1 MATKQN
7 TKAQTESVNPFAAPP
22 GYDYE
27 GKEINY
33 AVKDEYTDKDIK
45 FYVRDVQFE
54 KGEGY
59 EGKDRW
65 AVVIRNERGED
76 EVLTFSCNE
85 ERDISM
91 NQAQTCLEQGVDMG
105 LLHLVQIGKVP
116 KQFHVINAVKKVK

>member
-33 AVKDEYTDKDIK
+33 AAKDEYTDKDIK
-45 FYVRDVQFE
+45 FRVLDVQFE
-54 KGEGY
+54 EGDGY
-59 EGKDRW
+59 KGKDRW

-105 LLHLVQIGKVP
+105 LLHLVQLGKVP